1 MSQTEITTKTAGDPA
16 ALWEWAVPVFSFGG
30 AAFAILAWT
39 SGINIDLRFTA
50 AGCVI
55 ASVVLAYL
63 AWIRPKKD
71 IVALTTPIYA
81 IIFFAV
87 PLDDAVATIILELL
101 YAVSLSILLV
111 RLKSR
116 FGVAAIAHDEG
127 TLAGR
132 LGDYVEKTLPACS
145 TMPPAAAHKAAVTF
159 MRYAAGEYADVPIEA
174 REGILLLDGS
184 GCAPAFSTAFE
195 ILTEQAAITEKS
207 RPVPEWYKQ
216 FLSADEA
223 LLARPLP
230 PATKKVDG
238 YNAGFDAAL
247 DNALLLL
254 YAAAWNASAADRPH
268 LRTAE
273 AFATR
278 VIEG

>member
-1 MSQTEITTKTAGDPA
+1 
-16 ALWEWAVPVFSFGG
+16 
-30 AAFAILAWT
+30 
-39 SGINIDLRFTA
+39 
-50 AGCVI
+50 
-55 ASVVLAYL
+55 
-63 AWIRPKKD
+63 
-71 IVALTTPIYA
+71 
-81 IIFFAV
+81 
-87 PLDDAVATIILELL
+87 
-101 YAVSLSILLV
+101 
-111 RLKSR
+111 
-116 FGVAAIAHDEG
+116 
-127 TLAGR
+127 
-132 LGDYVEKTLPACS
+132 
-145 TMPPAAAHKAAVTF
+145 

-184 GCAPAFSTAFE
+184 GCAPAFTTALE

-207 RPVPEWYKQ
+207 LPVPEWYKQ
-216 FLSADEA
+216 FASADEA

-230 PATKKVDG
+230 PETKKVDG

-254 YAAAWNASAADRPH
+254 YAAAWTASAADRPH